1 MDKPKRIHQ
10 KSMSLV
16 LVFVLTLIC
25 VLTQNPVVFAA
36 DTGNEWVYDESN
48 VISKDTED
56 YVKNLNENIFS
67 VYKNKPQL
75 AIIVIDHL
83 PSETHIDSYKLH
95 MFNKYDLRT
104 AQQKCAK

>member
-16 LVFVLTLIC
+16 LAFVLTLIC

-56 YVKNLNENIFS
+56 
-67 VYKNKPQL
+67 
-75 AIIVIDHL
+75 
-83 PSETHIDSYKLH
+83 
-95 MFNKYDLRT
+95 
-104 AQQKCAK
+104 

>member
-16 LVFVLTLIC
+16 LAFVLTLIC

-56 YVKNLNENIFS
+56 YIKNLNENIFS

-75 AIIVIDHL
+75 AKRFCIV
-83 PSETHIDSYKLH
+83 
-95 MFNKYDLRT
+95 LRT
-104 AQQKCAK
+104 KELFLKGKVCDNNENIVLYK

>member
-10 KSMSLV
+10 KSISLV
-16 LVFVLTLIC
+16 LAFVLTLIC

-56 YVKNLNENIFS
+56 YIKNLKKNI
-67 VYKNKPQL
+67 QG
-75 AIIVIDHL
+75 HWM
-83 PSETHIDSYKLH
+83 HIKH
-95 MFNKYDLRT
+95 ITRNIMGE
-104 AQQKCAK
+104 